1 MLAVCGRMPVSTR
14 KERGVIIAPVGKHS
28 QKPEEQYAKIE
39 RLYPNADRIELFA
52 RQKRPGWDC
61 WGNNLPDSI
70 DLEDLS

>member
-1 MLAVCGRMPVSTR
+1 MPVSTR